1 MRTPEAMDIGWTYKA
16 NYTIFRLRLRVR
28 TLESPANSTRQKI
41 QFVQALS
48 LLGACKVQLEA
59 RSIIRSRWT
68 KRNNRRQ
75 FYMLRFTGS
84 LEDLQNIVARCAIP
98 GDWQLHTKSP
108 FYRFRASTGAILNW
122 WPTTKAL
129 NFQGKEAERF
139 KDLFLRH
146 TLVEVEQPE
155 PSLSSDESVWIDLP
169 DPSSPLG
176 GLRKARESARNEKR
190 RMLGSRF

>member
-1 MRTPEAMDIGWTYKA
+1 VIGSSTPKA
-16 NYTIFRLRLRVR
+16 ITIDFGPSLVRV
-28 TLESPANSTRQKI
+28 
-41 QFVQALS
+41 
-48 LLGACKVQLEA
+48 
-59 RSIIRSRWT
+59 
-68 KRNNRRQ
+68 
-75 FYMLRFTGS
+75 
-84 LEDLQNIVARCAIP
+84 
-98 GDWQLHTKSP
+98 
-108 FYRFRASTGAILNW
+108 LNW

-139 KDLFLRH
+139 EDLFRRH

-190 RMLGSRF
+190 RKLGSRF